1 MYSFSYLEPVCCST
15 SSSNCCFLTCIQIPQ
30 EAGQGVWYSHLFQ
43 NCPQF
48 LVIHTGCLIHIC
60 WMNEWMD
67 AHCPSIHETFLK
79 PPRLLDSH
87 IMKWDNSPLT
97 VRVGLSFTY
106 LQWRISWYEAY
117 GLKKNHSLDL
127 TCTTEG
133 RKSFGHCFLLMPW
146 KSLKHFKYSS
156 GVDSY
161 DFGLV
166 VLSDSFSLK
175 SIMSFLYQQIPRD
188 YSFIAFSSEE

>member
-1 MYSFSYLEPVCCST
+1 
-15 SSSNCCFLTCIQIPQ
+15 
-30 EAGQGVWYSHLFQ
+30 
-43 NCPQF
+43 
-48 LVIHTGCLIHIC
+48 
-60 WMNEWMD
+60 MNEWMD

-188 YSFIAFSSEE
+188 IALLHFHLRSSCYIYLFLWQFYPFHLPAYQFLDGLAGNLRCFFFF